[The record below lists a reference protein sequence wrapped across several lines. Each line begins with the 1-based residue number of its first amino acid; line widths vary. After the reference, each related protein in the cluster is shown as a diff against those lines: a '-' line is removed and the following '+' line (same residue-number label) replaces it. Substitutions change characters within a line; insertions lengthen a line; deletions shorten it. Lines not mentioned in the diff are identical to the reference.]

1 MAKSGQVEISARI
14 LIEQPVVDVLHS
26 LQGKDGMPL
35 AARRSTDG
43 DPLSFDFPLRI
54 GPGPRF
60 FGDQVRPE
68 GPERRF
74 VYICV
79 GQRAGDCASPWS
91 RRMKIDVHDTDQ
103 MLLDRAIAGDGV
115 LEFKIIGT
123 GADGTPAC
131 ATIKPVIK
139 QIAPAR

>member
-1 MAKSGQVEISARI
+1 MATGQHVEIMARI
-14 LIEQPVVDVLHS
+14 IIEQPVVGVLHS
-26 LQGKDGMPL
+26 LQRKDGMPL
-35 AARRSTDG
+35 DPKHSSSG
-43 DPLSFDFPLRI
+43 DPLCFDFPLRI
-54 GPGPRF
+54 GPGPKL
-60 FGDQVRPE
+60 FGDQLRPE

-74 VYICV
+74 VYICI

-103 MLLDRAIAGDGV
+103 KLLDCAISGEGV
-115 LEFKIIGT
+115 LEFRIIGT

-139 QIAPAR
+139 QIAAAR